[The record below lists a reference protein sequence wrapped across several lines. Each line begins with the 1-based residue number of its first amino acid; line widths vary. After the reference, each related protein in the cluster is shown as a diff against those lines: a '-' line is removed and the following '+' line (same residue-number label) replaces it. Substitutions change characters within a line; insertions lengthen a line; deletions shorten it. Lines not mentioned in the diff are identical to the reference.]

1 MRHRRAAVAVAALAL
16 LGVAACGDD
25 SDDKGTPA
33 TVTPGASAPAV
44 LGGSPGAPAG
54 GASAAPGGASAAPG
68 AIPTE
73 GTASQQPPKKGG
85 GANQRPAGKGAV
97 EPDVL
102 AAAGLGPYAIGV
114 AQRDLKSAGLIGAVS
129 TKQKCATAKGLADYA
144 SPALA
149 FSDGKLE
156 RISVTSR
163 DVSTATGAEVGTTY
177 AKVKQLYPSGKQL
190 DDWVGAKAWFA
201 VDGGNALL
209 FVIKNDRVASMQ
221 AGPAQALQFHHTDDQ
236 GC

>member
-1 MRHRRAAVAVAALAL
+1 MRHRRVAVAVAAFAL

-33 TVTPGASAPAV
+33 AVPPGASAPAAS
-44 LGGSPGAPAG
+44 GGSP
-54 GASAAPGGASAAPG
+54 AAPGGESVAPGGTPAAPG
-68 AIPTE
+68 AVPTE

-102 AAAGLGPYAIGV
+102 SAAGLGPYAIGV
-114 AQRDLKSAGLIGAVS
+114 AQPDLKSAQLIGAVS
-129 TKQKCATAKGLADYA
+129 TKHDCATAKGLSDYA
-144 SPALA
+144 SPGLA

-163 DVSTATGAEVGTTY
+163 DISTATGAEVGTTY
-177 AKVKQLYPSGKQL
+177 AKVKAMYPSGKQL
-190 DDWVGAKAWFA
+190 DDWVGAKAWFTL
-201 VDGGNALL
+201 DGGNALL
-209 FVIKNDRVASMQ
+209 FVIKDDRVASMQ
-221 AGPAQALQFHHTDDQ
+221 AGPAQALQFHHTDNQ